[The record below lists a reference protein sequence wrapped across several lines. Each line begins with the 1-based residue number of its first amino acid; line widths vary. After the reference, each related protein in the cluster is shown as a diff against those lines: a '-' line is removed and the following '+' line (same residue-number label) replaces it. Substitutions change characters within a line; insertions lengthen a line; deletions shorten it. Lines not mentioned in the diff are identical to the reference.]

1 MYVPVRITVISV
13 DLTDSRMAP
22 GGRGY
27 QRLLTGLKS
36 RLQLKTDFL
45 LSHYPGERD
54 VIIEWFNPVCKL
66 TPPLLKLAAVST
78 QLTKAKNVC
87 FQLNRLTGSHSI
99 THNHLL
105 FVL

>member
-1 MYVPVRITVISV
+1 
-13 DLTDSRMAP
+13 MAP

-45 LSHYPGERD
+45 LSHYPGECD
-54 VIIEWFNPVCKL
+54 VITGWFNPVCKL

-78 QLTKAKNVC
+78 QLTKVKNVC
-87 FQLNRLTGSHSI
+87 FQLNSLNLS
-99 THNHLL
+99 
-105 FVL
+105 